1 MKVVLTKKVD
11 NLGGEGEIKE
21 VADGYGRN
29 FLIPKGLAVEATK
42 QNIALAETKKSKKE
56 KDAKMELQEA
66 QNLAEQLEGR
76 ELYMKVKEKDGKLFG
91 SINEKNI
98 AKELKNEGLN
108 IEAANVKLE
117 EPIKEMGDYDIRIE
131 LDHGLEAN
139 LRLILV
145 AEEN

>member
-11 NLGGEGEIKE
+11 NLGGEGDIKE

-29 FLIPKGLAVEATK
+29 FLIPKGFAVEATK
-42 QNIALAETKKSKKE
+42 QNVASADANKSRKE
-56 KDAKMELQEA
+56 KDAKMELQEV
-66 QNLAEQLEGR
+66 QSLAEQLEGR
-76 ELYMKVKEKDGKLFG
+76 ELYMKVKEKDGILFG
-91 SINEKNI
+91 SVNEKNI
-98 AKELKNEGLN
+98 AKELKNEGLKV
-108 IEAANVKLE
+108 EAANVKID

>member
-11 NLGGEGEIKE
+11 NLGGEGDVKE

-29 FLIPKGLAVEATK
+29 FLIPRGLAFEATK
-42 QNIALAETKKSKKE
+42 QNIAQAETKKSKKE

-66 QNLAEQLEGR
+66 QSLAEQLEGR

-98 AKELKNEGLN
+98 AKELKSEGLN
-108 IEAANVKLE
+108 IDPVNGKLE
-117 EPIKEMGDYDIRIE
+117 EPIKERGDYDVRIE
-131 LDHGLEAN
+131 LDHGLEAS
-139 LRLILV
+139 LRLIVV